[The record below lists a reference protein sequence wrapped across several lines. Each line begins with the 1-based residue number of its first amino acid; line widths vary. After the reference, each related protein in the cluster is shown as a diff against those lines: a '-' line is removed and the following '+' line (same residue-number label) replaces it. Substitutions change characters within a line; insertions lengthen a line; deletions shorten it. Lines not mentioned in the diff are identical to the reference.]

1 MHMQPYIRTGERICW
16 LVVSYGCGGVCCGG
30 DKQGTNRGQQ
40 KERKVNRKKEQK
52 KQERERE
59 REKREGG
66 GGVERVWISI
76 ERRGIEKGDLR
87 G

>member
-1 MHMQPYIRTGERICW
+1 MWRRQT
-16 LVVSYGCGGVCCGG
+16 G
-30 DKQGTNRGQQ
+30 DKQGTTKG
-40 KERKVNRKKEQK
+40 KKKEQK

-59 REKREGG
+59 REKREGR